1 MLSSAIDFGTTNSV
15 AGINLEQGLKMVKL
29 GHDSLETRSVLFY
42 SFEDQSFYVGD
53 DVLAQLDMD
62 TEGRYLQS
70 LKSFLGSREHIET
83 TLGVNSYY
91 LDDLIS
97 IILRRFKQKMDS
109 QADESIEN
117 IVFGRP
123 VRFNDDSDEL
133 DREAQYRLESAGY
146 KAGFKNIVFQYEP
159 IAAALSYE
167 DKIDR
172 EELILV
178 ADIGGG
184 TTDYSVIKVGGDSR
198 NRMDRKD
205 DILSNHGVYVG
216 GNSFDSSIIK
226 EYIAPHLGQGTIYKS
241 MGKEMEVPTELY
253 YDLSEW
259 HLFQRMFDKKVLNR
273 IDKLLMMAYE
283 KDKIERLLE
292 LIQDNLYFDFANE
305 IVDAKIRL
313 SSSNRAT
320 LDMKMFYDKFSLD
333 LSLMQFENAIDPY
346 TQKIEKA
353 LDEALIQANVTAN
366 QIDKVFL
373 TGGSTLVP
381 KVKSI
386 YSNYFST
393 EKIFHTDVFASVGYG
408 LTLHAQRVGF

>member
-1 MLSSAIDFGTTNSV
+1 MISSAIDFGTTNSV
-15 AGINLEQGLKMVKL
+15 AGVNLEHELKMVKL

-42 SFEDQSFYVGD
+42 SFEDRNFYVGD
-53 DVLAQLDMD
+53 DVLAQLDME

-70 LKSFLGSREHIET
+70 LKSFLGHKENIET
-83 TLGVNSYY
+83 VLGTDSYY

-97 IILRRFKQKMDS
+97 IILRRFKQKMDN
-109 QADESIEN
+109 QAGESIEN
-117 IVFGRP
+117 VVFGRP
-123 VRFNDDSDEL
+123 VRFNDDSDAL
-133 DREAQYRLESAGY
+133 DQEAQYRLEDAGY

-167 DKIDR
+167 DKISK

-198 NRMDRKD
+198 YNMDRKE
-205 DILSNHGVYVG
+205 DILSNHGIYVG

-241 MGKEMEVPTELY
+241 MGREMEVPSELY
-253 YDLSEW
+253 FDLSEW
-259 HLFQRMFDKKVLNR
+259 HLFQRMFDRKVLNR
-273 IDKLLMMAYE
+273 IDKLMMMAYE
-283 KDKIERLLE
+283 KEKIERLKE
-292 LIQDNLYFDFANE
+292 LIEDNLYFDFANE
-305 IVDAKIRL
+305 IVNAKIKL
-313 SSSNRAT
+313 SSLDRAR
-320 LDMKMFYDKFSLD
+320 LNMNMFYDEFALD
-333 LSLMQFENAIDPY
+333 LTLKQFENSINPY

-353 LDEALIQANVTAN
+353 LNEALNQANVTAK

-381 KVKSI
+381 SVKNI
-386 YSNYFST
+386 YTNYFSK

>member
-1 MLSSAIDFGTTNSV
+1 MISSAIDFGTTNSV
-15 AGINLEQGLKMVKL
+15 VGVNLEQELKMVKL
-29 GHDSLETRSVLFY
+29 GQDSLETRSVLFY
-42 SFEDQSFYVGD
+42 SFEDRNFYVGD
-53 DVLAQLDMD
+53 DVLAQLERE

-70 LKSFLGSREHIET
+70 LKSFLGHKEHIET
-83 TLGVNSYY
+83 VLGTDSYY

-97 IILRRFKQKMDS
+97 IILRCFKQKMDN
-109 QADESIEN
+109 QAGESIKN
-117 IVFGRP
+117 VVFGRP
-123 VRFNDDSDEL
+123 VRFNDNSDLL
-133 DREAQYRLESAGY
+133 DQEAQYRLEDAGH

-167 DKIDR
+167 DKINQ

-198 NRMDRKD
+198 YNMDRKE
-205 DILSNHGVYVG
+205 DILSNHGIYVG

-241 MGKEMEVPTELY
+241 MGREMEVPSELY
-253 YDLSEW
+253 FDLSEW
-259 HLFQRMFDKKVLNR
+259 HLFQRMFDRKVLNR
-273 IDKLLMMAYE
+273 IDKLMMMAYE
-283 KDKIERLLE
+283 KEKIKRLQE
-292 LIQDNLYFDFANE
+292 LIEENLYFDFANE
-305 IVDAKIRL
+305 IVNAKIKL
-313 SSSNRAT
+313 SSADKAT
-320 LDMKMFYDKFSLD
+320 LNMNMFYDKFALE
-333 LSLMQFENAIDPY
+333 LTLKQFENSINPY

-353 LDEALIQANVTAN
+353 LTEALNQANVTAD

-381 KVKSI
+381 CVKEI
-386 YSNYFST
+386 YTNYFSK